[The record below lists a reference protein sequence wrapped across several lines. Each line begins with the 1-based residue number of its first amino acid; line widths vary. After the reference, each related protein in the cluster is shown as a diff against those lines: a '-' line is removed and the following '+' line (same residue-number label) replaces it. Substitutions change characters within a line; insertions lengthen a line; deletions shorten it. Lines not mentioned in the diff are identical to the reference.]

1 MSKTVI
7 ISGGTLNEAF
17 AGEVLAANEG
27 AYIIGVDKGLDYL
40 YKKKIEPNYIVGDFD
55 SIENEVIN
63 YYRNETNIPIREYNP
78 IKDATDTEIALRLAI
93 TLGSTEV
100 IILGAT
106 GGRIDHLWANVQ
118 CLTIAAKANV
128 MAYILDERNKIMVID
143 KPWKLK
149 KENAYGKYLSIFSL
163 DGEVFEFSLKGT
175 KWPLAHHTLKPY
187 DSLTVSN
194 QYKDDVVEIDFLS
207 GTLAVMETRD

>member
-7 ISGGTLNEAF
+7 VSGGALNEEF
-17 AGEVLAANEG
+17 AGEVIKANDG
-27 AYIIGVDKGLDYL
+27 AYIIGVDKGLEFL
-40 YKKKIEPNYIVGDFD
+40 YHNKIEPSYIVGDFD
-55 SIENEVIN
+55 SIDDEIMN
-63 YYRNETNIPIREYNP
+63 YYRSETDIPIREYNP

-93 TLGSTEV
+93 TLGSTEI

-118 CLTIAAKANV
+118 CLSIAAKANV
-128 MAYILDERNKIMVID
+128 SAYILDERNKIFVID

-149 KENAYGKYLSIFSL
+149 KEKAYGKYLSVFSL

-194 QYKDDVVEIDFLS
+194 QYRNDVVEIDFLS
-207 GTLAVMETRD
+207 GTLAIMETRD